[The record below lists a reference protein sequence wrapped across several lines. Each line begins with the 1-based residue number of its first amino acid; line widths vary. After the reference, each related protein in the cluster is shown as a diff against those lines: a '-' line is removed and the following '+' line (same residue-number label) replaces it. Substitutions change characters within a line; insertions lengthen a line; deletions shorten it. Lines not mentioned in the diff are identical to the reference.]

1 MLATY
6 REEAMRMGNQDDL
19 AGRAEAAFAVVSAT
33 APEWTAAD
41 SASRPDIPDNS
52 SLAHVDD
59 VTGTR

>member
-1 MLATY
+1 
-6 REEAMRMGNQDDL
+6 MGNQDDL